1 MLSEIE
7 LKENELNQIELQ
19 NKFGANEYGGLFVSE
34 SLISVLD
41 EVRVAFEKARKD
53 PVFRRELAHHL
64 RTFAGRETPL
74 MRADRLSGKYGCQ
87 IYLKREDLLHGG
99 AHKTNSTVGQLL
111 LAKYMGKTRIIAETG
126 AGQHGVATAM
136 TGAKLGLP
144 VEVYMGTVDIERQQ
158 TNVKRMKLFG
168 ATVHPVTSGGATLKD
183 AINEAMRDWI
193 TNVGSTY
200 HCFGTAAGPY
210 PYPSMIKQFQSVL
223 GNEAKAQLM
232 EMAGCL
238 PSAVFACV
246 GGGSNAIGMF
256 SAFENDPS
264 VRLYGAEPAGL
275 ADGSEHH
282 AATLTRGT
290 VGVFHGMRSYFLQNA
305 EGQIA
310 NTHSIA
316 AGLDYPGVGPE
327 LVAMQESGRAEFA
340 SISDEEALQ
349 AFEELSV
356 LEGVIPAFES
366 AHAVALATQRAAH
379 FSENDHLV
387 ICLSGRGDKDLDT
400 YWRVRGL

>member
-1 MLSEIE
+1 
-7 LKENELNQIELQ
+7 
-19 NKFGANEYGGLFVSE
+19 
-34 SLISVLD
+34 
-41 EVRVAFEKARKD
+41 
-53 PVFRRELAHHL
+53 
-64 RTFAGRETPL
+64 
-74 MRADRLSGKYGCQ
+74 
-87 IYLKREDLLHGG
+87 
-99 AHKTNSTVGQLL
+99 
-111 LAKYMGKTRIIAETG
+111 
-126 AGQHGVATAM
+126 
-136 TGAKLGLP
+136 
-144 VEVYMGTVDIERQQ
+144 
-158 TNVKRMKLFG
+158 
-168 ATVHPVTSGGATLKD
+168 
-183 AINEAMRDWI
+183 
-193 TNVGSTY
+193 
-200 HCFGTAAGPY
+200 
-210 PYPSMIKQFQSVL
+210 MIKQFQSVL
-223 GNEAKAQLM
+223 GNETKAQLM

-290 VGVFHGMRSYFLQNA
+290 VGVFHGMRSYFLQNT

-387 ICLSGRGDKDLDT
+387 VCLSGRGDKDLDT